1 MSRLFNTAAA
11 LIHAV
16 LHKVLDALV
25 ERYSVPVLNIG
36 FSILG
41 RDLPALRLGEG
52 PKKLLYVGAHHASEW
67 LTATA
72 LLHFS
77 EQLLGAARASSRLTG
92 VDAAGLLKAV
102 SIFVVPMLNP
112 DGVEIEQ
119 RGAEGGGIFSERLLL
134 LNGGFDFTHWQANA
148 RGVDLNHNY
157 EAGWA
162 EAKML
167 EREAGIFGGGPT
179 RYGGEF
185 PESEP
190 ESAALCAFV
199 RSVDFDAVLALHS
212 QGEEIYYDFGGLAP
226 AGSEQIATVLSKVSG
241 YRAAKP
247 SGIASLSGFKDWFIA
262 TYNRPGFTVEMGLGE
277 NPLPPQEFDAFY
289 RPLEP
294 LLALLPTLI

>member
-1 MSRLFNTAAA
+1 MSRLFDTA
-11 LIHAV
+11 IPMNHTV
-16 LHKVLDALV
+16 LHTVLDALV
-25 ERYSVPVLNIG
+25 ERYHIPVMNIG

-52 PKKLLYVGAHHASEW
+52 KKKLLYVGAHHASEW

-77 EQLLGAARASSRLTG
+77 AQLLEAAHAGARLSG
-92 VDAAGLLKAV
+92 VDAAALLKAA
-102 SIFVVPMLNP
+102 SIFVLPMLNP

-119 RGAEGGGIFSERLLL
+119 RGAEGGGIFAERLTL
-134 LNGGFDFTHWQANA
+134 LNGGEDFTHWQANA

-162 EAKML
+162 EGKML

-212 QGEEIYYDFGGLAP
+212 QGEEIYYDFGGHAP
-226 AGSEQIATVLSKVSG
+226 AGSDRLAVALARLSG

-247 SGIASLSGFKDWFIA
+247 DGIASFSGFKDWFISA
-262 TYNRPGFTVEMGLGE
+262 YDRPGFTVEMGLGE
-277 NPLPPQEFDAFY
+277 NPLPAQEFDTFY

-294 LLALLPTLI
+294 LLTMLPTLL

>member
-1 MSRLFNTAAA
+1 MIAYESGNLLRVAESQAR
-11 LIHAV
+11 H
-16 LHKVLDALV
+16 
-25 ERYSVPVLNIG
+25 
-36 FSILG
+36 SI
-41 RDLPALRLGEG
+41 
-52 PKKLLYVGAHHASEW
+52 
-67 LTATA
+67 
-72 LLHFS
+72 
-77 EQLLGAARASSRLTG
+77 GAAVIQGDPAGRRVAERRAGKNHVGGVAHPFIVRRRGHEIGRRPGKHLPRL
-92 VDAAGLLKAV
+92 LQ
-102 SIFVVPMLNP
+102 
-112 DGVEIEQ
+112 IEQ

-277 NPLPPQEFDAFY
+277 TPLPPQEFDAFY